1 MILFSNFFRFVGNVW
16 FLGCGWLERPLS
28 SKRMRLLVFLFIV
41 CLGLGSVA
49 ESDAG
54 ALRVFR
60 FLVDAAGRHALS
72 PSLLDRDAYQAHLQE
87 HPEEVGGLRF
97 VIQWKRRRGETPAKP
112 SIRVEVRHGDGN
124 TMGEFSKSAPLKV
137 RRTRRSQWHQITI
150 SGEEY
155 ARLGKGIAW
164 RVSLWDGETR
174 LAQAESF
181 LW

>member
-1 MILFSNFFRFVGNVW
+1 
-16 FLGCGWLERPLS
+16 
-28 SKRMRLLVFLFIV
+28 MRLLVFIFAV
-41 CLGLGSVA
+41 CFGLGSAA
-49 ESDAG
+49 ESSHAKSI
-54 ALRVFR
+54 RVFR

-124 TMGEFSKSAPLKV
+124 TIGEFSKTAPVKV
-137 RRTRRSQWHQITI
+137 RKTRRSQWHRITI
-150 SGEEY
+150 SDEEY
-155 ARLGKGIAW
+155 ARLGKVIAW
-164 RVSLWDGETR
+164 RVSLWDGETM
-174 LAQAESF
+174 LAQEESF

>member
-1 MILFSNFFRFVGNVW
+1 
-16 FLGCGWLERPLS
+16 
-28 SKRMRLLVFLFIV
+28 MRLLVFFFVV
-41 CLGLGSVA
+41 CLGLGSAA
-49 ESDAG
+49 ESDAK
-54 ALRVFR
+54 AIQVFR

-72 PSLLDRDAYQAHLQE
+72 PSLLDRDAYQAHLLE

-97 VIQWKRRRGETPAKP
+97 VTQRKRRSEATANP

-137 RRTRRSQWHQITI
+137 RKTRRSQWHQITI

-155 ARLGKGIAW
+155 ARLGKVIAW

-174 LAQAESF
+174 LAQEESF

>member
-1 MILFSNFFRFVGNVW
+1 
-16 FLGCGWLERPLS
+16 
-28 SKRMRLLVFLFIV
+28 MRLLVFLFVV
-41 CLGLGSVA
+41 CLGLGSAA
-49 ESDAG
+49 ESPRAK
-54 ALRVFR
+54 AIQVFR

-97 VIQWKRRRGETPAKP
+97 VIRWKRRSETPANP

-124 TMGEFSKSAPLKV
+124 TMGEFSESAPVKV
-137 RRTRRSQWHQITI
+137 RKTRRSQWHQITI

-155 ARLGKGIAW
+155 ARLGKVIAW